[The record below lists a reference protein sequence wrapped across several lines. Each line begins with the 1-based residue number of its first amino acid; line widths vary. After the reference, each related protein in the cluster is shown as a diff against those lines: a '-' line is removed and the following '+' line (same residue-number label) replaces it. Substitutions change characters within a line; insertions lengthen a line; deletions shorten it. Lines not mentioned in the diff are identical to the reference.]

1 MSPRRSIGVLLF
13 CLGACGG
20 TQPTPAAAPAAPAP
34 PAIELAESWPLGT
47 SLDHADVVDA
57 ADLWPRMFDGAARS
71 IDLGEFYLSN
81 GPEPG
86 APFSGKLEPALAA
99 LERAAARG
107 VRVRLLVDETFHA
120 KYPETVAR
128 LGAKGVTVR
137 RWDVAKAT
145 GGVLHA
151 KYFVVDGR
159 EAYLGSQN
167 FDWRSLAHIHEIGAH
182 LGDLAVV
189 AGLAAIFSGDWE
201 RAGGQVPSASA
212 PISASG
218 SSIRLAASPASMLPD
233 GVPWD
238 LPELTAAIGR
248 ARHRIRVQLLTY
260 KTKARDGTPFPTLD
274 DALRSAAA
282 RGVQVELVI
291 SHWGEKDPSLR
302 ALAQVPG
309 VSVSIVTIP
318 KGDFGDI
325 PFARVAHAKYMVVDD
340 AECWVGTSNWEAD
353 YFTKSRNVGVF
364 YTNVAFATRL
374 GRVFEDVKSSGYT
387 RRLTPDRE

>member
-1 MSPRRSIGVLLF
+1 MSTRRALGALLL
-13 CLGACGG
+13 CLWACGG
-20 TQPTPAAAPAAPAP
+20 ARPGPAAPAVVVP
-34 PAIELAESWPLGT
+34 PPVELVESWPLGT
-47 SLDHADVVDA
+47 SLDHPDVVDA
-57 ADLWPRMFDGAARS
+57 ADLWPRMFDAAART
-71 IDLGEFYLSN
+71 IDVAEFYLSN
-81 GPEPG
+81 GPEPA
-86 APFSGKLEPALAA
+86 APFRGKLEPALAA

-128 LGAKGVTVR
+128 LGAKGVAVR

-167 FDWRSLAHIHEIGAH
+167 FDWRSLAHIHE
-182 LGDLAVV
+182 LGVRAREPAVV
-189 AGLAAIFSGDWE
+189 AGLAAIFAGDWE
-201 RAGGQVPSASA
+201 RAGGQVPQAVVAIPAS
-212 PISASG
+212 PSL
-218 SSIRLAASPASMLPD
+218 RLAASPASMLPA

-248 ARHRIRVQLLTY
+248 ARLRLRIQLLTY
-260 KTKARDGTPFPTLD
+260 KAKARDGSPFPTLD
-274 DALRSAAA
+274 DALRAAAA
-282 RGVQVELVI
+282 RGVQVELVV
-291 SHWGEKDPSLR
+291 SHWGEKDESLR
-302 ALAQVPG
+302 ALGAVPG

-340 AECWVGTSNWEAD
+340 AECWVGTSNWEGD

-364 YTNVAFATRL
+364 YTNAAFSTRL
-374 GRVFEDVKSSGYT
+374 GEVFEDVKKSGYT
-387 RRLTPDRE
+387 RPLTPSRE

>member
-1 MSPRRSIGVLLF
+1 MSPRRALGALLL

-20 TQPTPAAAPAAPAP
+20 ARPGPAAPAVVP
-34 PAIELAESWPLGT
+34 PPVELVESWPLGT

-57 ADLWPRMFDGAARS
+57 ADLWPRMFDAAART
-71 IDLGEFYLSN
+71 IDLAEFYLSN

-86 APFSGKLEPALAA
+86 APFRGKLEPALTA
-99 LERAAARG
+99 LERAATRG
-107 VRVRLLVDETFHA
+107 VRVRLLVDETFHV

-128 LGAKGVTVR
+128 LAAKGVTVR

-159 EAYLGSQN
+159 DAYLGSQN
-167 FDWRSLAHIHEIGAH
+167 FDWRSLAHIHE
-182 LGDLAVV
+182 LGVRARDPAVV
-189 AGLAAIFSGDWE
+189 AGLAAIFASDWA
-201 RAGGQVPSASA
+201 RAGGQVPGASA
-212 PISASG
+212 PIPASG
-218 SSIRLAASPASMLPD
+218 ASLRLAASPASMLPP

-260 KTKARDGTPFPTLD
+260 KTKSRDGTPFPTLD
-274 DALRSAAA
+274 DALRAAAA
-282 RGVQVELVI
+282 RGVHVELMV
-291 SHWGEKDPSLR
+291 SHWGEKDESLR
-302 ALAQVPG
+302 ALAAVPG
-309 VSVSIVTIP
+309 ISVSIVTIP

-340 AECWVGTSNWEAD
+340 VECWVGTSNWEGD

-364 YTNVAFATRL
+364 YTEDAFATRL
-374 GRVFEDVKSSGYT
+374 GKVFEDVKSSGYT
-387 RRLTPDRE
+387 RALTPSRE

>member
-1 MSPRRSIGVLLF
+1 MPS
-13 CLGACGG
+13 
-20 TQPTPAAAPAAPAP
+20 APAAIAQS
-34 PAIELAESWPLGT
+34 IELVESWPLGT

-57 ADLWPRMFDGAARS
+57 ANVWITMVDAAVRTV
-71 IDLGEFYLSN
+71 DLGEFYVSN
-81 GPEPG
+81 GPEPS
-86 APFSGKLEPALAA
+86 APFGGKLEPVLAA
-99 LERAAARG
+99 LERAVARG
-107 VRVRLLVDETFHA
+107 VRVRLLVDATFHA

-128 LGAKGVTVR
+128 LEAHGAKVR

-159 EAYLGSQN
+159 DAYLGSQN
-167 FDWRSLAHIHEIGAH
+167 FDWRSLAHIHEIGVRVRDP
-182 LGDLAVV
+182 GVV
-189 AGLAAIFSGDWE
+189 AGLAAIFAGDWE
-201 RAGGQVPSASA
+201 RAAGNAPLPGPALPRAASL
-212 PISASG
+212 
-218 SSIRLAASPASMLPD
+218 RLAASPASMLPD

-248 ARHRIRVQLLTY
+248 ARRSLRIQLLTY

-274 DALRSAAA
+274 DALRAAAA
-282 RGVQVELVI
+282 RGVHVELVI
-291 SHWGEKDPSLR
+291 SHWGEKDPALR
-302 ALAQVPG
+302 ALGQVPG

-353 YFTKSRNVGVF
+353 YFTRSRNVGVF
-364 YTNVAFATRL
+364 YTNTAFATRL
-374 GRVFEDVKSSGYT
+374 GKVFEDVKTSGYT
-387 RRLTPDRE
+387 RPLPLDRE